1 MLVVITSWW
10 LRAGNA
16 SSHRSGIKLPQ
27 PDWFT
32 VSWGHAS
39 VHVTMTSPND
49 LLGLFEMFRWKYHI
63 WNCHDFPQSC
73 WPVSW
78 DFYLQYFECFT
89 SLNKPL
95 ECRWFSNMH
104 WLFQLGHNLTVCSVF
119 ECLLRWHKKYREVFT
134 DWVNTSLSALVN
146 EHWKT
151 VFDRTILC
159 TQINTTLQLVLHSAF
174 CFTACSHTLH
184 VFVIH
189 GHISVCVC
197 VCDIKVGSI
206 GIL

>member
-1 MLVVITSWW
+1 MSVVTTSWW

-39 VHVTMTSPND
+39 VHVTMTSAND

-95 ECRWFSNMH
+95 ECRWFSYMH
-104 WLFQLGHNLTVCSVF
+104 WLVQLGHNLTVCSVF

-146 EHWKT
+146 EHWIT
-151 VFDRTILC
+151 GFDRTILC
-159 TQINTTLQLVLHSAF
+159 TQITQHCSL
-174 CFTACSHTLH
+174 CFTLPSASQLALTLCMCLWYMGT
-184 VFVIH
+184 FL
-189 GHISVCVC
+189 CVC
-197 VCDIKVGSI
+197 VCLWYKGW
-206 GIL
+206 